1 MFGAAVTIGWYI
13 PAMRL
18 RELPPTDIRTLPNYT
33 VLESSHYLRI
43 PSSTL
48 KSWIVGRDYDV
59 RGGRKRS
66 RSLIGPAQTKPML
79 LSFVNLVEAHVLH
92 AIRHKHGVRLGSVRR
107 ALDYV
112 EGKLG
117 ERHPLITREFKT
129 DGVDLFIEQLGELV
143 NASQDGQ
150 VALRQFFDLH
160 LRRVEHDEQGIANRL
175 FPFTRLSHV
184 DQPRFI
190 VINPGVSFGRP
201 VIEASG
207 VSTAAILERH
217 QAGESLEHLARDFR
231 LSLPEIEEAIRCE
244 SGRS

>member
-1 MFGAAVTIGWYI
+1 
-13 PAMRL
+13 
-18 RELPPTDIRTLPNYT
+18 
-33 VLESSHYLRI
+33 
-43 PSSTL
+43 
-48 KSWIVGRDYDV
+48 
-59 RGGRKRS
+59 
-66 RSLIGPAQTKPML
+66 ML

>member
-1 MFGAAVTIGWYI
+1 
-13 PAMRL
+13 MRL
-18 RELPPTDIRTLPNYT
+18 RELPPTDIRALPNYT
-33 VLESSHYLRI
+33 VLEGSHYLRI
-43 PSSTL
+43 PASTL

-59 RGGRKRS
+59 HAGRKRS
-66 RSLIGPAQTKPML
+66 KSLIRPARTRPTL

-129 DGVDLFIEQLGELV
+129 DGVDLFIEQLGDLV
-143 NASQDGQ
+143 IASQDGQ

-160 LRRVEHDEQGIANRL
+160 LQRVEHDEQGIANRL

-184 DQPRFI
+184 DQPKFI
-190 VINPGVSFGRP
+190 VINPGISFGRP
-201 VIEASG
+201 VIETGG

-217 QAGESLEHLARDFR
+217 QAGESLEHLAKDFR
-231 LSLPEIEEAIRCE
+231 LSFPEVEEAIRCE